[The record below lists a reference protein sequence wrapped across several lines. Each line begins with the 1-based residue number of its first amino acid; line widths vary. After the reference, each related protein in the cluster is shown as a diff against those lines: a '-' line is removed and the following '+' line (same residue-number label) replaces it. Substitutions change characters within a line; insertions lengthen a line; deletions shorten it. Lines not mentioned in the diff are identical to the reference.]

1 MYVHEIK
8 LINYRNYES
17 LKVQLNPKLN
27 IFLGNNAQGKTNLL
41 ESIYLCATAKS
52 FRGNKDQE
60 LIHVK
65 KNAAYVGISY
75 EDDLG
80 MHSLEF
86 KFQKNQAK
94 RFKHNRV
101 ELDKVSE
108 VIGFLNVVIFSPED
122 LKIVKEGPQVRRN
135 FLDNEISQLKPK
147 YRYSLYQYNKV
158 IRQRN
163 NYLKNIKYQKKD
175 EDLLDV
181 YDAQLVEYGKDIL
194 NMRIQFV
201 KRLSII
207 SKNIHSKITKGC
219 ENLILNY
226 DSTIDISANIEDN
239 YIKGLKSARKDD
251 IEKGTTSVGPH
262 RDDFS
267 VFINDLDAKIYASQ
281 GQQRTSAL
289 SIKLAEVELIHK
301 ERGEYPIL
309 LLDDVLS
316 ELDISRRQD
325 LIGAFKDIQTI
336 VTTTDYIDI
345 GDLTNIDKSIYNI
358 KQGKIIST
366 E

>member
-1 MYVHEIK
+1 VYVHEIK

-135 FLDNEISQLKPK
+135 F
-147 YRYSLYQYNKV
+147 
-158 IRQRN
+158 
-163 NYLKNIKYQKKD
+163 
-175 EDLLDV
+175 
-181 YDAQLVEYGKDIL
+181 
-194 NMRIQFV
+194 
-201 KRLSII
+201 
-207 SKNIHSKITKGC
+207 
-219 ENLILNY
+219 
-226 DSTIDISANIEDN
+226 
-239 YIKGLKSARKDD
+239 
-251 IEKGTTSVGPH
+251 
-262 RDDFS
+262 
-267 VFINDLDAKIYASQ
+267 
-281 GQQRTSAL
+281 
-289 SIKLAEVELIHK
+289 
-301 ERGEYPIL
+301 
-309 LLDDVLS
+309 
-316 ELDISRRQD
+316 
-325 LIGAFKDIQTI
+325 
-336 VTTTDYIDI
+336 
-345 GDLTNIDKSIYNI
+345 
-358 KQGKIIST
+358 
-366 E
+366 